1 MGASMSDRSVP
12 ETGGETR
19 LKAGARDLR
28 SDLLHAARVHD
39 HLDRVSGRAHLWI
52 ALTAL
57 VGMMAVFAL
66 ARHFMGGKCCAP
78 RKPEASA
85 LLH

>member
-1 MGASMSDRSVP
+1 MGENMSDLSAP
-12 ETGGETR
+12 ETGGDAQ
-19 LKAGARDLR
+19 LKAAARDLR
-28 SDLLHAARVHD
+28 SDLMNAARVHD

-57 VGMMAVFAL
+57 LGMFAVFAL
-66 ARHFMGGKCCAP
+66 ARHFMGGRCCAP
-78 RKPEASA
+78 RDTPAST